1 MPEKEPLEL
10 FKESQQQALSRWKDL
25 RDMADK
31 NLAELMRSAQQMY
44 DKDIAKAEKFFEE
57 ALATASKI

>member
-1 MPEKEPLEL
+1 
-10 FKESQQQALSRWKDL
+10 
-25 RDMADK
+25 MADK

-57 ALATASKI
+57 ALATASKIYDAAVKTERRP